1 MILDSKL
8 FGFLN
13 AVLHILAVLYFVGH
27 CVSGVCGNYTD
38 YRSLFSKSFIDLS
51 DILQSFVSSMRRSLG
66 VSTKIDAQS
75 FLVDQKVP
83 VHGFTQIDALMQ
95 IVVSTK
101 CN

>member
-1 MILDSKL
+1 MILNSKL
-8 FGFLN
+8 FGFLQQ
-13 AVLHILAVLYFVGH
+13 ILIFWPSFTFFGH
-27 CVSGVCGNYTD
+27 CVVSVVCGNYKD
-38 YRSLFSKSFIDLS
+38 GEVSKDLYFPNK
-51 DILQSFVSSMRRSLG
+51 LFVSSMGKSLG

-101 CN
+101 CKEH